1 MYKVLHIVRKR
12 NAVYI
17 INARANVL
25 KGSKIMQLDDQDQIL
40 SERTSLNMFTFSVF
54 YMCTSKG
61 RHLVIL
67 FFYLVSLVLRRYR
80 KLIFKIR

>member
-40 SERTSLNMFTFSVF
+40 SERTSLNMFTFCVF
-54 YMCTSKG
+54 YMCISKG